1 MAFVGSFHCLLF
13 FSFLKVVV
21 VFLQR
26 DDEKFYMTR
35 LLELGL
41 VETVDKKNITSGSPS
56 GKPYSLSRPL
66 SLTPWFKTSCT
77 VAGYFVTFSSC
88 CQAVTVLIGGCATK
102 ASPLP

>member
-21 VFLQR
+21 IFLQR

-56 GKPYSLSRPL
+56 GKPYSLSL
-66 SLTPWFKTSCT
+66 SSPFPHSLVQNKLHRGWIFCHFLILLSSGDCT
-77 VAGYFVTFSSC
+77 YRWMC
-88 CQAVTVLIGGCATK
+88 N
-102 ASPLP
+102 